1 MPKIQASQQKRH
13 GNTCVMS
20 SSVPQVVY
28 ETAIRCA
35 ELNGYDSMS
44 GFIKDA
50 ILEKIQLTSTAI
62 SMICSE
68 HKVAQPIG

>member
-1 MPKIQASQQKRH
+1 MPKIESNQQKRN
-13 GNTCVMS
+13 GNSYVMS

-44 GFIKDA
+44 SFIKDA
-50 ILEKIQLTSTAI
+50 ILEKMQLTSTAI